1 MEIISING
9 ENPREYA
16 NRELL
21 PYISASTPQWADHM
35 MFDGDRLTE
44 GRKNS
49 ELTISLSSGNGAP
62 VTEIIAKRDRKPASK
77 SSCYSFRTTTDNVGV
92 LTLGDFASSEVTE
105 FFGSVYPEILKTE
118 SLLIDLRGNDGGNSN
133 HADYILRHLTTDSI
147 ACNNWTTPIYM
158 PAYAFWG
165 RQPSVYVS
173 SSGKVPP
180 IEDKS
185 PYLKPIVVVI
195 DRGTFSAAEDFC
207 TLFRGMNRGLIA
219 GTPPEEAQAT
229 A

>member
-1 MEIISING
+1 MCRWLTH
-9 ENPREYA
+9 PR
-16 NRELL
+16 
-21 PYISASTPQWADHM
+21 
-35 MFDGDRLTE
+35 
-44 GRKNS
+44 
-49 ELTISLSSGNGAP
+49 
-62 VTEIIAKRDRKPASK
+62 
-77 SSCYSFRTTTDNVGV
+77 
-92 LTLGDFASSEVTE
+92 
-105 FFGSVYPEILKTE
+105 FFLKTFPCVLE
-118 SLLIDLRGNDGGNSN
+118 INF
-133 HADYILRHLTTDSI
+133 I
-147 ACNNWTTPIYM
+147 ASYVIFRFKEAYYM
-158 PAYAFWG
+158 PAYVSWG

-207 TLFRGMNRGLIA
+207 ALFRGMNRGLIA